1 MPEPGV
7 PLVSVVMPTRNRA
20 ALMERSLASVMKQ
33 TFTQWELI
41 VVDDASTDATAVAVS
56 RQRDGDSRIHLH
68 ALTQQVGG
76 AAARNRGI
84 EAARGEWIA
93 FLDDDDEWLPRKLE
107 RQLDVVL
114 RSQSGAGLVYCPARF
129 VTADGSEHV
138 LQSSAAPAGATRR
151 ALLQR
156 NFISTPTVMV
166 RTDIVR
172 QVGGFDETLPRL
184 QDWDLWIR
192 LANLT
197 PFAFLDQPLVRAFH
211 TEGGISTRSDALLQ
225 ACRALELKYRRSDFD
240 DREIADFQHALGHI
254 LMIGGAPGDAPSHL
268 WRSVRRRPTAPRL
281 IMAALARL
289 SPTAYRAVSRM
300 HERFVR
306 YRSASTERTD
316 T

>member
-1 MPEPGV
+1 MSEPGV

-20 ALMERSLASVMKQ
+20 ALVERALASVVKQ
-33 TFTQWELI
+33 TFAQWELL

-56 RQRDGDSRIHLH
+56 RHCDDSRIHLH
-68 ALTQQVGG
+68 ALTEQVGG

-93 FLDDDDEWLPRKLE
+93 FLDDDDEWLPQKLE

-114 RSQSGAGLVYCPARF
+114 RSQSGAGLVYCSAWF
-129 VTADGSEHV
+129 VKPDGSEHV
-138 LQSSAAPAGATRR
+138 LQSNAAPAGATRR
-151 ALLQR
+151 ALLHR

-166 RTDIVR
+166 RADIVR

-192 LANLT
+192 LAGLT

-211 TEGGISTRSDALLQ
+211 TEGGISTRSDALIQ
-225 ACRALELKYRRSDFD
+225 ACRALEQKYRRSDFD

-254 LMIGGAPGDAPSHL
+254 LMIGGAPGYAPPHL
-268 WRSVRRRPTAPRL
+268 WQSVRMRPTASGL
-281 IMAALARL
+281 IMAGLAGL
-289 SPTAYRAVSRM
+289 SPNTYRAVSRM

-306 YRSASTERTD
+306 YRAAATERSGT
-316 T
+316 

>member
-1 MPEPGV
+1 MSESGV

-20 ALMERSLASVMKQ
+20 ALMERALSSVVEQ
-33 TFTQWELI
+33 TFARWELL
-41 VVDDASTDATAVAVS
+41 VVDDASTDATAAAVS
-56 RQRDGDSRIHLH
+56 RHCDGDSRIHLH
-68 ALTQQVGG
+68 ELTEQVGG

-114 RSQSGAGLVYCPARF
+114 DSPSGAGLVYCSAWF

-151 ALLQR
+151 ALLHR

-166 RTDIVR
+166 RTDVVR

-192 LANLT
+192 LAGLT

-225 ACRALELKYRRSDFD
+225 ACRALDQKYRNSDFD
-240 DREIADFQHALGHI
+240 DQEIADFQHALGHI
-254 LMIGGAPGDAPSHL
+254 LMIGGAPEYASPHL
-268 WRSVRRRPTAPRL
+268 WQAVRRRPTVSGL
-281 IMAALARL
+281 IMAGLADL
-289 SPTAYRAVSRM
+289 SPNIYRAVSRM

-306 YRSASTERTD
+306 YRAAATERSGT
-316 T
+316 